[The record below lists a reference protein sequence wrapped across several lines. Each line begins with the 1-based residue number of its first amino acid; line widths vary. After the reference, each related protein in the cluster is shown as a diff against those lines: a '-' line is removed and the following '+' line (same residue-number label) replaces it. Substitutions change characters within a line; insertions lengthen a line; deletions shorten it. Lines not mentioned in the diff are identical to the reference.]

1 MLHQLSGR
9 CPQISER
16 AYVAPSADVI
26 GAVKVEEGASI
37 WFGAVLRADLAPIT
51 IGRSSNVQDGCVIHV
66 EREHPTTIGDFVT
79 VGHGAVIHGSTIGN
93 RVLVGMGAIIL
104 NGARIGDG
112 ALIGAGAVVT
122 PGTEVPPNAMVLGT
136 PGRVIRDLGPDN
148 ATKQQAWAENYQR
161 LWEDNYR

>member
-1 MLHQLSGR
+1 LLHQLSGR

-16 AYVAPSADVI
+16 AFVAPSADVI
-26 GAVKVEEGASI
+26 GAVKVDEGASI

-66 EREHPTTIGDFVT
+66 ELEHPTTIGDFVT

-93 RVLVGMGAIIL
+93 RVLIGMGAIIL

-122 PGTEVPPNAMVLGT
+122 PGTDVPPNAMVLGT
-136 PGRVIRDLGPDN
+136 PGKVVRDLGPDN
-148 ATKQQAWAENYQR
+148 AAKQQVWAEDYQR